1 MALIDYKN
9 IEHDLV
15 INAEGDFDKADMSQ
29 EHIED
34 ILLITKGSL
43 RMKPL
48 VGVNLIDYVNAPWSL
63 KTQVKLDKSIRVQLT
78 LDGYS
83 VKRIITNDLS
93 NIIIDAIK

>member
-1 MALIDYKN
+1 
-9 IEHDLV
+9 
-15 INAEGDFDKADMSQ
+15 MSQ
-29 EHIED
+29 EHIEN

-63 KTQVKLDKSIRVQLT
+63 KNQVKLDKSIRVQLT

-83 VKRIITNDLS
+83 IKRIITNDLS